1 MIFSVVSNGV
11 ISYYR
16 VSRRKDGATFDV
28 CIESDPDR
36 GFLERRIYAING
48 NPRNHSEIA
57 DAITKVEEQQILE
70 AVNTFVANHEA
81 VEVVEI

>member
-28 CIESDPDR
+28 CIESDSDR
-36 GFLERRIYAING
+36 GFLDRRIYAING
-48 NPRNHSEIA
+48 KPLSHPEIA
-57 DAITKVEEQQILE
+57 DAITEVEEKQILE
-70 AVNTFVANHEA
+70 AVNSFVANHEA
-81 VEVVEI
+81 VEELEL